1 MIVTKG
7 TDLGLNQLFPRLL
20 NQWHTKPEFQENFI
34 AQMVQARLVLSVI
47 TLSAGVLSIPWI
59 MRWLDFPYG
68 SLLVV
73 AVIGAVLIGWYEHG
87 YLLLSAAHK
96 FMSVA
101 TMSVLQAL
109 LKLVV
114 FAGLF
119 VSGYGTL
126 FLISLIYF
134 VSPFISLL
142 IVMQWTRFAWVR
154 KFVPVQKS
162 VRKAIVRFWPHA
174 AVGSVAIT
182 LINNMDL
189 LFVQGTLNSLE
200 TGLYAGASRL
210 ASFVVLAT
218 YAVSS
223 VLNNRVSRYRSKK
236 DLRAYLWK
244 SLSLAGLAF
253 LGFLVFVPLS
263 RTLIIWTIGP
273 EYLGGLL
280 PFIILVANALLGFA
294 LVPYTSYFFAVD
306 APSYH
311 SVGGVLQVS
320 LIVLGNILF
329 LPAYGLL
336 AAATIRFV
344 TTLVFGVYT
353 LGMILLTWRKA
364 GV

>member
-1 MIVTKG
+1 
-7 TDLGLNQLFPRLL
+7 
-20 NQWHTKPEFQENFI
+20 
-34 AQMVQARLVLSVI
+34 
-47 TLSAGVLSIPWI
+47 
-59 MRWLDFPYG
+59 
-68 SLLVV
+68 
-73 AVIGAVLIGWYEHG
+73 
-87 YLLLSAAHK
+87 
-96 FMSVA
+96 
-101 TMSVLQAL
+101 
-109 LKLVV
+109 
-114 FAGLF
+114 
-119 VSGYGTL
+119 
-126 FLISLIYF
+126 
-134 VSPFISLL
+134 
-142 IVMQWTRFAWVR
+142 MQWTRFAWVR